1 VAGRED
7 SQSDEDFGGDE
18 GYDGA
23 SEDEG
28 EFGDDDW

>member
-1 VAGRED
+1 VAGRGD

-18 GYDGA
+18 GYDGP

-28 EFGDDDW
+28 DFGDDDW